1 MQHKYAYRTL
11 NNFYIKAYVSIAAAI
26 ILGIIITIITKNFIN
41 LLICGLIALF
51 FLINAISVKA
61 EYKAGNLVAIYGECY
76 EFSEKRVAM
85 NKTGMSG
92 VYSFVVKQL
101 NEKNQLVA
109 EDMPPSIFIRE
120 QKKNFKRGANYCF
133 IFRKN
138 DKERYDETT
147 LITYSMIF
155 PNIITENNTETG
167 DRK

>member
-1 MQHKYAYRTL
+1 MQHKYVYRTL
-11 NNFYIKAYVSIAAAI
+11 NKFYMKAYVSIAAAI
-26 ILGIIITIITKNFIN
+26 ILGIIITAITKSFIN
-41 LLICGLIALF
+41 LLLCGLIALF
-51 FLINAISVKA
+51 FLINVISVKA
-61 EYKAGNLVAIYGECY
+61 EYNAGNLIAIYGECY
-76 EFSEKRVAM
+76 DFSEKRVAM

-101 NEKNQLVA
+101 NEKNQLTT

-120 QKKNFKRGANYCF
+120 QKRNFKRGANYCF

-155 PNIITENNTETG
+155 PNVIAENNTEAG
-167 DRK
+167 E